1 MTELLTPKEVAD
13 ALSVQLPTVYRYITN
28 GDLIAKRVGPK
39 LLRIEKSELNRFMK
53 GQN

>member
-1 MTELLTPKEVAD
+1 MSELLTPKEVAD

-28 GDLIAKRVGPK
+28 GDLIAKRMGPK
-39 LLRIEKSELNRFMK
+39 LLRIEKTELDKFMK